1 MEHRKTLKN
10 EEIACAKSG
19 RSSFTSA
26 MLCFLHGFNDR
37 DDKNPSRDQ
46 KNFRF
51 RLLRKSRASLKL
63 LSTSSPAMT
72 SQSQITSPASPK
84 PEKKEGETPTASKSR
99 QKKFHRHFP
108 SVESDEQV
116 LNYYSC
122 ALISDI
128 LLQGHLYIT
137 KNYFAFYSNVFGYV
151 TKLLIPMP
159 TVEKITKEKT
169 ARIIPN
175 AVGIST
181 AEEKHVF
188 GSLISRENTYKYM
201 TKVWEVSQKA
211 LEEAALEAEALSPPE
226 PLELASESD
235 SSETKEGESE
245 KEGGPSTETTN
256 SRLHDIKTVL
266 DRCQQH
272 HQDSTNIKR
281 RLFQKYRSM
290 WNLPVQKLIL
300 YAAIFLLLTLTLS
313 ATLIL
318 YRISKIHEEYV
329 SLMELHDPSLSSDH
343 IYNQLL
349 RFSVHLHSKSSNS
362 MHNFIDSNLHQIA
375 KVRQNLELLSSILMP
390 KEPLQEANGNSEED
404 LRNDNS

>member
-1 MEHRKTLKN
+1 MEQQKLVKN
-10 EEIACAKSG
+10 DIIACAKSG
-19 RSSFTSA
+19 RSFSSA

-37 DDKNPSRDQ
+37 DEKNPNREQ
-46 KNFRF
+46 KTFRF

-72 SQSQITSPASPK
+72 SQSQITAPPSPK
-84 PEKKEGETPTASKSR
+84 PEKKDEETPAASKSR

-108 SVESDEQV
+108 TVESDEQV

-151 TKLLIPMP
+151 TKLLIPML

-201 TKVWEVSQKA
+201 MKIWEVSHKA
-211 LEEAALEAEALSPPE
+211 MEEATIEPEVLVTPEA
-226 PLELASESD
+226 LELATESD
-235 SSETKEGESE
+235 SSETKEGESD
-245 KEGGPSTETTN
+245 KEDN
-256 SRLHDIKTVL
+256 IRLNDIKSV
-266 DRCQQH
+266 H
-272 HQDSTNIKR
+272 YHQAGSNIKR
-281 RLFQKYRSM
+281 RLIQKYESISD
-290 WNLPVQKLIL
+290 LPTQTLIL
-300 YAAIFLLLTLTLS
+300 YAAMFLLLTLTLS

-318 YRISKIHEEYV
+318 YRISKIHDEYV
-329 SLMELHDPSLSSDH
+329 SLMEHHDPSLSGENV
-343 IYNQLL
+343 YNQLL
-349 RFSVHLHSKSSNS
+349 RFSMHLHSKSANS
-362 MHNFIDSNLHQIA
+362 MHNFIDSNLHQIS
-375 KVRQNLELLSSILMP
+375 KIRQNLELLSSLLMP
-390 KEPLQEANGNSEED
+390 KDPLYDANMKEHRQEDMLS
-404 LRNDNS
+404 NDS